1 MRRVIPVILVV
12 ILMTMSYN
20 GNYLLDDIED
30 KKLSSSSL
38 TLNFSN
44 GPNNNEDVTG
54 LITISIGNSGSG
66 TISSMVIEISSDN
79 TTWNEV
85 VNLTTTPWLTYLDT
99 TAYTNDSYV
108 LRVKA
113 YDSDVNEFTSW
124 YSSGEFNIVNQVPV
138 ITSFTLSNTGFGTG
152 ESALSRAWYNV
163 PSNGTLSFT
172 WTASDDDLSYASLVN
187 VPGPGNPSNDGP
199 TDIEYGWE
207 WSSGNMQ
214 EGTYNP
220 RITVYDNSGL
230 SASKTMFIGIDRT
243 APTMSTPTIG
253 DTNGW
258 SNTKEVTISNILDSA
273 DDGSGSGVDY
283 IQYKTDDLWIDTTD
297 SSLTLNFEEGE
308 HTLMLRAV
316 DIVGNVGSA
325 ITVDVN
331 VDTSVP
337 IGIGWTVPE
346 LSTSQSPG
354 VGVNVSFSA
363 EDLISGIDNSSSKIQ
378 FGFDLN
384 GVGSIPDQSG
394 RWIDYGDSGL
404 EASIVLASWIS
415 KSRQYLML
423 RAVVTDNAGNELT
436 TIPASYQI
444 LPGKDLWWN
453 SSQTNLDRLVVRPGD
468 TNGKVVITS
477 MLEANEDWTSDVT
490 VILQAAPADRTEDVE
505 WTTMKTQTIL
515 AIDIQDEC
523 KCEQVVWNYTVPNTG
538 QWDIRLVIDP
548 NNILDERDEANN
560 NYHLVVTG
568 ASVSGIGVVSSFA
581 PSIYALLVVGF
592 TVAIYQKKK
601 ATLPPN

>member
-12 ILMTMSYN
+12 ILMTMNYN
-20 GNYLLDDIED
+20 GNYLLEDIED
-30 KKLSSSSL
+30 KKFSSSNL
-38 TLNFSN
+38 TLSFSN

-54 LITISIGNSGSG
+54 LFTVSIGSSGTG

-113 YDSDVNEFTSW
+113 FDSDVNEFTNW

-138 ITSFTLSNTGFGTG
+138 ITSFTLSNTGFGSG
-152 ESALSRAWYNV
+152 ESALNRAWYNV
-163 PSNGTLSFT
+163 PSNGTLSFSWSAT
-172 WTASDDDLSYASLVN
+172 DDDISYASLVN
-187 VPGPGNPSNDGP
+187 APGPGSPSNDGP

-207 WSSGNMQ
+207 WSSGNIQ

-220 RITVYDNSGL
+220 RMTVYDNSGL

-243 APTMSTPTIG
+243 APTITTPTIG
-253 DTNGW
+253 GTNGW
-258 SNTKEVTISNILDSA
+258 SNSNEVTISNLIDSA
-273 DDGSGSGVDY
+273 NDGSGSGVDY
-283 IQYKTDDLWIDTTD
+283 IQYKTDDLWVDTTD
-297 SSLTLNFEEGE
+297 SSITLNFEEGE

-316 DIVGNVGSA
+316 DVVGNIGSA

-346 LSTSQSPG
+346 LSTSQPPG
-354 VGVNVSFSA
+354 QAVNVSFSA

-384 GVGSIPDQSG
+384 GVGAVPDQSG

-477 MLEANEDWTSDVT
+477 MLEANEDWTNDVT

-538 QWDIRLVIDP
+538 QWDLRLVIDP

-581 PSIYALLVVGF
+581 PSIYALLIVGF
-592 TVAIYQKKK
+592 AVAFYQKRK